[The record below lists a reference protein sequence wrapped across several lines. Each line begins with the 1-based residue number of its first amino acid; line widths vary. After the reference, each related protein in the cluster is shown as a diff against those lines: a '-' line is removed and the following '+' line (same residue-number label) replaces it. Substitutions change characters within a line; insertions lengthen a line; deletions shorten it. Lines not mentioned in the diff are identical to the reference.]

1 MTINNK
7 YVTEDK
13 GFENIN
19 ALFLHRR
26 KDGLFY
32 KKHAKKPFTGIGE
45 FFLEHGAVQVNC
57 KDGKIEGLVEG
68 FHETN
73 KENVCEADLRG
84 ANLEGADLRGANLY
98 HATLVGA
105 CLFDAK
111 LFRADL
117 SGADLRGA
125 NFEIENLYGANLE
138 GAGLDTTIL
147 TSGYVDLTTNNTRQ
161 IEMTWGEVNDDG
173 LWEWF
178 REKGQLKLRRIY
190 KKVKSLAT
198 TDKNP

>member
-1 MTINNK
+1 MNLSAINPMT
-7 YVTEDK
+7 DK
-13 GFENIN
+13 EEI
-19 ALFLHRR
+19 
-26 KDGLFY
+26 KDGVVETFHKKGQLQSRGNY
-32 KKHAKKPFTGIGE
+32 KTGK
-45 FFLEHGAVQVNC
+45 Q
-57 KDGKIEGLVEG
+57 DGL
-68 FHETN
+68 HETN
-73 KENVCEADLRG
+73 KENVCEADLRGANLEGADLRGANLEGADLRG

-178 REKGQLKLRRIY
+178 RENGQLKLRRIY

>member
-1 MTINNK
+1 MNLSAINPMT
-7 YVTEDK
+7 DK
-13 GFENIN
+13 EEI
-19 ALFLHRR
+19 
-26 KDGLFY
+26 KDGVVETFHKKGQLQSRGNY
-32 KKHAKKPFTGIGE
+32 KTGK
-45 FFLEHGAVQVNC
+45 Q
-57 KDGKIEGLVEG
+57 DGL
-68 FHETN
+68 HEIN
-73 KENVCEADLRG
+73 KENVCEADLRGANLEGADLRGANLEGADLRG

-178 REKGQLKLRRIY
+178 RENGQLKLRRIY

>member
-1 MTINNK
+1 MT
-7 YVTEDK
+7 DK
-13 GFENIN
+13 EEI
-19 ALFLHRR
+19 
-26 KDGLFY
+26 KDGVVETFHKKGQLQSRGNY
-32 KKHAKKPFTGIGE
+32 KTGK
-45 FFLEHGAVQVNC
+45 Q
-57 KDGKIEGLVEG
+57 DGL
-68 FHETN
+68 HETN
-73 KENVCEADLRG
+73 KENVCE
-84 ANLEGADLRGANLY
+84 ADLRGANLY

-178 REKGQLKLRRIY
+178 RENGQLKLRRVY